1 MGKKGT
7 SKWQGKF
14 IKNQTF
20 GNWTVLDET
29 VIVDSDAKI
38 KCRCLCGTEKY
49 VSVYTLVKGYST
61 QCLDCGNSLKQ
72 DKNPAWKGVGKVPG
86 KYIKRIPVLEDRKFA
101 AKLLEEQNFKCA
113 LTGMPISFSD
123 NTASLDRIDSSKPY
137 IKGNMQWLHKDV
149 NIMKNAY
156 NINYFINMCR
166 IICERTKD
174 IQIDETIT
182 AGFKF
187 GSR

>member
-1 MGKKGT
+1 
-7 SKWQGKF
+7 
-14 IKNQTF
+14 
-20 GNWTVLDET
+20 
-29 VIVDSDAKI
+29 
-38 KCRCLCGTEKY
+38 
-49 VSVYTLVKGYST
+49 
-61 QCLDCGNSLKQ
+61 
-72 DKNPAWKGVGKVPG
+72 
-86 KYIKRIPVLEDRKFA
+86 
-101 AKLLEEQNFKCA
+101 
-113 LTGMPISFSD
+113 MPISFSD